1 MKHDYQRTTI
11 IIIILGYKLSYTD
24 TNRYRPNFVSV
35 FKMSIMKI
43 HLTAIIKAKEEYRNE
58 VAAVLQNMVLQTRKE
73 EACELYSLHQ
83 GIEDKNLFTFYEI
96 WKSKEGLEA
105 HNQQPY
111 IKAFGELAEEKLQER
126 PTVLLTTLYE
136 ERQHEVI

>member
-1 MKHDYQRTTI
+1 MPAG
-11 IIIILGYKLSYTD
+11 LA
-24 TNRYRPNFVSV
+24 NFAFIKIGV
-35 FKMSIMKI
+35 MKI
-43 HLTAIIKAKEEYRNE
+43 YLTAIVRAKEVYRDE
-58 VAAVLQNMVLQTRKE
+58 VAAVLQNMVLHTRQE

-96 WKSKEGLEA
+96 WKSKEGLDA

-126 PTVLLTTLYE
+126 PVVLLTDL
-136 ERQHEVI
+136 I